1 MRDECQQRL
10 QDAELV
16 IAELQEESHQR
27 ELKHEKDLVV
37 RGACGASGRER
48 GVGGLNDNIT
58 QSVLYCIAGS
68 FCGRTFH
75 DFVQSK
81 ILG

>member
-37 RGACGASGRER
+37 RGACGLQ
-48 GVGGLNDNIT
+48 GGNGGW
-58 QSVLYCIAGS
+58 VE
-68 FCGRTFH
+68 
-75 DFVQSK
+75 
-81 ILG
+81 

>member
-37 RGACGASGRER
+37 RGACGASGREW
-48 GVGGLNDNIT
+48 GGGGGGD
-58 QSVLYCIAGS
+58 
-68 FCGRTFH
+68 
-75 DFVQSK
+75 
-81 ILG
+81 

>member
-1 MRDECQQRL
+1 MGL
-10 QDAELV
+10 Q
-16 IAELQEESHQR
+16 
-27 ELKHEKDLVV
+27 
-37 RGACGASGRER
+37 GGNG
-48 GVGGLNDNIT
+48 GGGWVGGLNDNIT
-58 QSVLYCIAGS
+58 QCVLYCIAGN

>member
-1 MRDECQQRL
+1 M
-10 QDAELV
+10 
-16 IAELQEESHQR
+16 
-27 ELKHEKDLVV
+27 
-37 RGACGASGRER
+37 GGWGW
-48 GVGGLNDNIT
+48 GGLNDNIT
-58 QSVLYCIAGS
+58 QSVLYCIVGK